1 MTTFLL
7 WLVLLI
13 VGIGLVYAVPPW
25 TLFTVLLLVAYIL
38 AAASMLAVSLLVLV
52 CDDSGSDG

>member
-13 VGIGLVYAVPPW
+13 VGIGLVYVVPPW

-38 AAASMLAVSLLVLV
+38 AAASMLAVSVLVLV
-52 CDDSGSDG
+52 CDDSGSDD